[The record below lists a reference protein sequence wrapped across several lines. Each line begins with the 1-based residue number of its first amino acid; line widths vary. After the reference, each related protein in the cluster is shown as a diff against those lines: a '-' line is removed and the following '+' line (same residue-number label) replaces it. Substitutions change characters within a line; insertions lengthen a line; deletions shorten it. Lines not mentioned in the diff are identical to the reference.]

1 MIGQNNLIHNIDTL
15 IENKAFPRFSIIV
28 GPEGSGK
35 KEIAKH
41 ISNEFGYIRAIYGI
55 SVDNI
60 RQLISDAYK
69 VTLPTVYVIADA
81 DSMSPAAKNALLKV
95 TEEPPQ
101 NAYFI
106 LTLTDLNNTLHTIK
120 SRGTVFYMDPYS
132 EFDIEHYY
140 DAKYFQPGNDECD
153 IITAICSTPGE
164 VDKVVEMGTTE
175 FYGYVEKVVDN
186 IATVSGSNSFK
197 IAQKIKFK
205 ETDTDKYDLKLF
217 LKAFM
222 TICASRLRTD
232 PIRYAEG
239 IKVSSKYLQ
248 ELRITGINK
257 ASLFDMFILDIRKE
271 WR

>member
-1 MIGQNNLIHNIDTL
+1 MIGQNNLIHNIDNL
-15 IENKAFPRFSIIV
+15 IKNNSFPRFSIIV

-35 KEIAKH
+35 KEIAKY
-41 ISNEFGYIRAIYGI
+41 ISNEFGYIRAVYGI

-69 VTLPTVYVIADA
+69 VAFPTVYVLADA
-81 DSMSPAAKNALLKV
+81 DNMSPAAKNALLKV

-120 SRGTVFYMDPYS
+120 SRGTVFYMDPY
-132 EFDIEHYY
+132 DAYAIKIYY
-140 DAKYFQPGNDECD
+140 DSKYSKSVEERD

-186 IATVSGSNSFK
+186 IAVVSGSNSFK
-197 IAQKIKFK
+197 IAQKIKLK

-232 PIRYAEG
+232 PLRYAEG
-239 IKVSSKYLQ
+239 IKVASRYLQ

-271 WR
+271 WM